1 MTDGSLLVSWFGC
14 FVVVCC
20 RWPVPLLFEFRLL
33 SVMWVLVTCLHLPV
47 PLAVAPPP
55 PAAFPGVLQKGA
67 VGAYLLSSS
76 LVGGATVL
84 GTTLP
89 LLFLLP
95 SAYTAAVAAIQTAW
109 GYFLCGVA
117 GVCVRV
123 HAYARDA
130 HG

>member
-1 MTDGSLLVSWFGC
+1 M
-14 FVVVCC
+14 
-20 RWPVPLLFEFRLL
+20 
-33 SVMWVLVTCLHLPV
+33 
-47 PLAVAPPP
+47 
-55 PAAFPGVLQKGA
+55 LQKGA

-89 LLFLLP
+89 LLYLLP

-117 GVCVRV
+117 GVCVCVCTRTLV
-123 HAYARDA
+123 MRTDEAWVCGSFVGRPR
-130 HG
+130 